1 MLVPDSSLV
10 ASIQASPNHGERRGK
25 SLDMIVLHYTGMP
38 DGATALQRLCDPAS
52 AVSAH
57 YFVNEDGRIVQCV
70 AEVRRAWHAGES
82 FWAGESDINS
92 RSIGIEIVNPGHD
105 FGYRDY
111 PSAQVESVIALCR
124 DIVARHAIHAHRIL
138 AHSDVAASRKR
149 DPGEKFPW
157 AKLNAAGVGHWVHPL
172 TPDETMIVRA
182 DSAAV
187 RALQEQLATYGYG
200 IPCSGIYDE
209 KTVATVTAFQ
219 RHFRPA
225 RVDGL
230 ADLSTRA
237 TLRDLL
243 AARDHAF
250 GGKQDLNDDA

>member
-25 SLDMIVLHYTGMP
+25 SLDLIVLHYTGMP
-38 DGATALQRLCDPAS
+38 DGATALRRLCDPAS
-52 AVSAH
+52 EVSTH
-57 YFVNEDGRIVQCV
+57 YFVDEDGRIVQCV
-70 AEVRRAWHAGES
+70 AEMRRAWHAGES

-92 RSIGIEIVNPGHD
+92 CSIGIEIVNPGHD

-124 DIVARHAIHAHRIL
+124 DIVARHSIRADRIL
-138 AHSDVAASRKR
+138 AHSDVATSRKR

-157 AKLNAAGVGHWVHPL
+157 AKLNAVGLGHWVSPHPL
-172 TPDETMIVRA
+172 TPVETMMPRA

-187 RALQEQLATYGYG
+187 RALQEQLAAYGYD
-200 IPCSGIYDE
+200 IPCNGIYDE
-209 KTVATVTAFQ
+209 KSVATVTAFQ

-225 RVDGL
+225 RVDGI

-243 AARDHAF
+243 AARDQLLA
-250 GGKQDLNDDA
+250 GSRA